1 MQILKVDKNS
11 RTKELISIL
20 VEVWESSVR
29 ASHSFLSAKEIENI
43 KEYVPQALK
52 SVDILILAK
61 NDEKFPVAFMGIE
74 ENKLE
79 MLFVGANERG
89 QGIGTML
96 LQYGIKNFDVND
108 LRVNEQNPSAK
119 NFYEKNGF
127 IVYDRSEIDEQGN
140 PYPILFMKR

>member
-61 NDEKFPVAFMGIE
+61 NDENFPVAFMGIE
-74 ENKLE
+74 KNKLE

-89 QGIGTML
+89 QGIGTKL

-119 NFYEKNGF
+119 KFYEKNGF
-127 IVYDRSEIDEQGN
+127 IVYNRSEIDEQGN